1 MASAMAAN
9 AAAVH
14 SVRSNRVANISSSS
28 TMNSDRTRTAHSA
41 TMGNGFG
48 SGKTSW
54 NSNIWGNNNLGN
66 TFNTDGASDS
76 SVRDNAFEGKSG
88 SSSLLSSSE
97 SDGWTGR
104 PNLPW
109 STVSPTTSLSMGQN
123 KGMTTSPVDSRSADR
138 SAPARPETGDA
149 TSYFSLPRA
158 SAIGH
163 TPSSSVSKTYLNS
176 ASETFPSSAAE
187 TISFGSFGSFR
198 NEDVGNRQVNAS
210 AFAGNAVTSS
220 FQSKPSLVTGNR
232 EAQRADDVIGTMGM
246 PSFSQVAS
254 ESMSNR
260 QSMSTPYS
268 HLSHN
273 SVSLG
278 SQRPMHSAH
287 PSFHLETP
295 ALENRFAN
303 GPLDI
308 NAGLSRLQL
317 NENNTFAA
325 QQNPQRPAY
334 VSHGSYDASFNRFK
348 YQLAADD
355 GNYPPVASYTPDG
368 PVDLPFGYQSIS
380 RLGERDS
387 TPPADFSRGMN
398 SPFYSTGGT
407 PPVAAT
413 QLRPSSG
420 NRLSGHIGEGQAAL
434 LDRKLRGLQ
443 EQDFAQ
449 TAANPLQARLPFP
462 GAYDLSGYSAARLN
476 PFTGFYPMAQFGGL
490 GAAMMQRPHRDHDPS
505 QVVRSPLLEE
515 FRSNSKGNKRYE
527 LKDIYNHI
535 VEFSGD
541 QHGSRFIQQKLETAN
556 SDEKEQVFRE
566 IQPNSLQLMTDVFG
580 NYVVQKLFEHG
591 NQTQKKIL
599 ANQMKGHILALST
612 QMYGCRVVQKALEHI
627 LTDQQASMVKE
638 LENHVLK
645 CVRDQNGN
653 HVIQKAIERVPSQ
666 HIQFIINA
674 FKGQVNRLAA
684 HPYGCRVIQRMLEHC
699 EEADRESIL
708 AELHACTASLI
719 PDQFGNYV
727 IQHVIENGEEK
738 DRSRMISVV
747 ISQVLVFSK
756 HKFASNVVEKS
767 IEFGEESQRREII
780 RLLTSPNERGE
791 SPLLGLMRD
800 QYGNY
805 VIQKVLGQVKGA
817 QREALIE
824 QIKPLL
830 SQLKKFSY
838 GKQIVAI
845 EKLIA
850 EPNSPASNANS
861 STTPPASHKS
871 SPQPARRSLTDM
883 DGCRPPV
890 GGAAPPTPPPTDTQS
905 CHGGSASDGLVDGP
919 VEACKGL
926 ATTSV
931 AALTDAT
938 GTSGSTLPIG
948 ISVSSEPNA

>member
-1 MASAMAAN
+1 
-9 AAAVH
+9 
-14 SVRSNRVANISSSS
+14 
-28 TMNSDRTRTAHSA
+28 
-41 TMGNGFG
+41 MGNGFG
-48 SGKTSW
+48 GGKPSW

-66 TFNTDGASDS
+66 SFNTDGASDT
-76 SVRDNAFEGKSG
+76 SVSRGRHWGLVRYVGIEMLTRNSPPENAFEGKSG

-97 SDGWTGR
+97 SDGWNGR

-109 STVSPTTSLSMGQN
+109 STVSPTTSLSMAQT
-123 KGMTTSPVDSRSADR
+123 KGMATSPVESRTADR
-138 SAPARPETGDA
+138 SAPARAETGDT
-149 TSYFSLPRA
+149 TSYFALPRA

-163 TPSSSVSKTYLNS
+163 TATGSVPKTYINS
-176 ASETFPSSAAE
+176 ASDTFPSSTAE
-187 TISFGSFGSFR
+187 TISFGSFGNFR
-198 NEDVGNRQVNAS
+198 NEEVGHRQVNSA
-210 AFAGNAVTSS
+210 AFAGNAAAGG
-220 FQSKPSLVTGNR
+220 FQSKPSLVTPSR
-232 EAQRADDVIGTMGM
+232 DQRSEDVIGTMGM
-246 PSFSQVAS
+246 SSFSQVSS
-254 ESMSNR
+254 ESLSGANR
-260 QSMSTPYS
+260 QAMSTPYS

-273 SVSLG
+273 SVSLA
-278 SQRPMHSAH
+278 SQRPIHSAH
-287 PSFHLETP
+287 ASFHSETQ
-295 ALENRFAN
+295 ALESRFAN
-303 GPLDI
+303 GQLDV
-308 NAGLSRLQL
+308 NGGLSRLQL
-317 NENNTFAA
+317 NDNHAFAA
-325 QQNPQRPAY
+325 QQNPQRPTY
-334 VSHGSYDASFNRFK
+334 LSHASYDASLNRFK

-355 GNYPPVASYTPDG
+355 GNYPSVASYTPDG
-368 PVDLPFGYQSIS
+368 PVDLPYGYQSIP

-398 SPFYSTGGT
+398 SPFYSTAGT
-407 PPVAAT
+407 PPVTAT

-420 NRLSGHIGEGQAAL
+420 NRMSSHLSEGQAAL

-443 EQDFAQ
+443 QEQDFTQA
-449 TAANPLQARLPFP
+449 AANPLQARLHFP

-476 PFTGFYPMAQFGGL
+476 PFTGYYPMAQFGGL
-490 GAAMMQRPHRDHDPS
+490 GATSVQRAPHRDHDPS

-515 FRSNSKGNKRYE
+515 FRTNNKGNKRYE
-527 LKDIYNHI
+527 LKVRCCISESRPVYRLTRVQDIYNHI

-591 NQTQKKIL
+591 NQSQKKIL

-653 HVIQKAIERVPSQ
+653 HVIQKAIERVPS
-666 HIQFIINA
+666 HHVQFIINA

-699 EEADRESIL
+699 EEVDRESIL
-708 AELHACTASLI
+708 AELHACTATLI

-738 DRSRMISVV
+738 DRSRMITVV

-767 IEFGEESQRREII
+767 IEFGEESQRREIL

-805 VIQKVLGQVKGA
+805 VI
-817 QREALIE
+817 R
-824 QIKPLL
+824 
-830 SQLKKFSY
+830 KFCFCLY
-838 GKQIVAI
+838 
-845 EKLIA
+845 
-850 EPNSPASNANS
+850 
-861 STTPPASHKS
+861 T
-871 SPQPARRSLTDM
+871 
-883 DGCRPPV
+883 
-890 GGAAPPTPPPTDTQS
+890 
-905 CHGGSASDGLVDGP
+905 
-919 VEACKGL
+919 L
-926 ATTSV
+926 AHC
-931 AALTDAT
+931 
-938 GTSGSTLPIG
+938 
-948 ISVSSEPNA
+948 